1 MYKCANITYSSEYL
15 SEYLTLNNYTR
26 LFSHLLQRLVAYCE
40 MLFHYSFYKRSSS
53 DNSTWR
59 LQTTSFICNF
69 QKDKLVK
76 TQSMYVALCR
86 TTLSQLN

>member
-1 MYKCANITYSSEYL
+1 MYMNRIFGKSAFVLYKINITLYVICMYKCANITYSSEYL

-53 DNSTWR
+53 DNST
-59 LQTTSFICNF
+59 
-69 QKDKLVK
+69 
-76 TQSMYVALCR
+76 
-86 TTLSQLN
+86 